1 MAESPKVSKN
11 TSLIKTKSK
20 STSGTKLR
28 KTNANYSFTLNSNG
42 NNIENLREEI
52 NYLRQ
57 TIVSCN
63 KEYSKIKTEQVKIE
77 EEIKRNTLCLDE
89 ILRTSPTLTRLMIN
103 SIILGE
109 DVSNESVLE
118 LSEKNINLLIERY
131 IISVQKSKNKELLVK
146 IDSKE
151 DEIRKLQKMTKT
163 NNMTKL
169 ANDIMINHAE
179 LTELNNQLE
188 NLKIDYNEL
197 DSQYQ
202 QLKNEKKEINKKVRD
217 STKETERLEKEN
229 LELAKKNIEYEKQE
243 KKRKR
248 GRETPKIGTDFPRL
262 VETGK

>member
-118 LSEKNINLLIERY
+118 WFIDEQVEEEENAKAIIDTLKLIGDNGY
-131 IISVQKSKNKELLVK
+131 GLYQLDKELATRV
-146 IDSKE
+146 
-151 DEIRKLQKMTKT
+151 
-163 NNMTKL
+163 
-169 ANDIMINHAE
+169 
-179 LTELNNQLE
+179 
-188 NLKIDYNEL
+188 Y
-197 DSQYQ
+197 
-202 QLKNEKKEINKKVRD
+202 
-217 STKETERLEKEN
+217 
-229 LELAKKNIEYEKQE
+229 
-243 KKRKR
+243 
-248 GRETPKIGTDFPRL
+248 TPIATS
-262 VETGK
+262 EE